1 MTITGAAA
9 DVKHHARDELVGRG
23 IDAVL
28 PGLLSKP
35 GAVVRA
41 VVGGVMVGASPAKL
55 CLDPAAQT
63 PLAHLHLTVLG
74 VGGTQDVLIG
84 NVEGITGR
92 KWRSWDADEGAPP
105 PLVAEAGV

>member
-1 MTITGAAA
+1 MVSGSGVTSYGAVLPTGGAIDGRSKKLLMTTTGAAA
-9 DVKHHARDELVGRG
+9 DVKHYARDELVGLG

-41 VVGGVMVGASPAKL
+41 VAGGMMAGASPAKL

-63 PLAHLHLTVLG
+63 PLAHLHLT
-74 VGGTQDVLIG
+74 
-84 NVEGITGR
+84 
-92 KWRSWDADEGAPP
+92 
-105 PLVAEAGV
+105 